1 MIKFKCIFQEND
13 GIFSF
18 GSNLSGQLGLGE
30 KIKEIQSTPQQV
42 IFFNKMKVNQISC
55 GCFHNLALT
64 AGIELKLIFLNIR

>member
-18 GSNLSGQLGLGE
+18 SSNLSGQLGLGE

-42 IFFNKMKVNQISC
+42 IFFNKMKIKQISC
-55 GCFHNLALT
+55 GNYHSLVLT
-64 AGIELKLIFLNIR
+64 AGIEFKLIFLNIR